1 MHNYTNF
8 VKFERKKFFQKEWQA
23 LNFINILAR
32 KAKTIRPDLMFKK
45 EMDFEQKS
53 GRQNFFKFIISK
65 IWLYKSRLL
74 KLKT

>member
-45 EMDFEQKS
+45 EMDFGYGQTKVWKTE
-53 GRQNFFKFIISK
+53 FF
-65 IWLYKSRLL
+65 LDL
-74 KLKT
+74 

>member
-45 EMDFEQKS
+45 EMDFGQKS
-53 GRQNFFKFIISK
+53 GRQNFF
-65 IWLYKSRLL
+65 
-74 KLKT
+74 